1 MIELEGAGCGC
12 PRRRVYVWVLLQV
25 LYQFFVCNSFNP
37 QPLISHLTNSNGYGN
52 LTPGSVDVSTLGT
65 LLFPEPSVYPKL
77 SHFGPPFVF
86 NRLRTL
92 YLSCGSFSR
101 SDRLFSIA
109 CALFDKNT
117 GGGIPP
123 SSPLPHLRPLLPSHP
138 LSVSTFR
145 INTCE
150 SVSKQTTSSPFRINT
165 YEKTGEGEGG
175 TCSSG
180 QPFGPEAFSGFWVR
194 LGRALGPRGRCAAL
208 ACGRPAAAAV
218 TRR

>member
-1 MIELEGAGCGC
+1 MS
-12 PRRRVYVWVLLQV
+12 P
-25 LYQFFVCNSFNP
+25 
-37 QPLISHLTNSNGYGN
+37 
-52 LTPGSVDVSTLGT
+52 LGT
-65 LLFPEPSVYPKL
+65 LLPPEPSVYPKL

-86 NRLRTL
+86 NGLRTL

-123 SSPLPHLRPLLPSHP
+123 SSPAPHLRPLLPSHP

-180 QPFGPEAFSGFWVR
+180 PPFGPEAFYDFCVQ
-194 LGRALGPRGRCAAL
+194 LGKAAGRMAQWAQLAWEQRWRTMRSSAAGLPSFSLTGSRSTLPAFLFFPATHTAPPAGLLAGGSAAQAACASSCL
-208 ACGRPAAAAV
+208 CCE
-218 TRR
+218 T

>member
-1 MIELEGAGCGC
+1 M
-12 PRRRVYVWVLLQV
+12 
-25 LYQFFVCNSFNP
+25 LYQFFVCNPFNP

-65 LLFPEPSVYPKL
+65 LLFPEPNMYPKL

-86 NRLRTL
+86 NGLRTL
-92 YLSCGSFSR
+92 YLSCGSFS
-101 SDRLFSIA
+101 SPDRLFSIA

-165 YEKTGEGEGG
+165 YEKTGEGAPVAQVRLLDLRLFL
-175 TCSSG
+175 TFACSSERPLAG
-180 QPFGPEAFSGFWVR
+180 WPSGRRW
-194 LGRALGPRGRCAAL
+194 LGSSAGER
-208 ACGRPAAAAV
+208 
-218 TRR
+218 